1 MLETVTVEGLPP
13 HKEITITM
21 SAEEA
26 VRSASLV
33 LVPVGDSVA
42 VVPDQKVT
50 IKAGGDLL
58 LTGYVRD
65 VEPSHDKGSRSLSV
79 SIVSRTVDAVEC
91 SADHPTGEIMN
102 KSLADI
108 ARDLDD
114 GGIGIEDD
122 GGLPV
127 EPRHKLRVGDSLFH
141 SIERRAR
148 GRGVLIHDTPKG
160 KLKLAT
166 KPEGTHSGGLVFGI
180 NIEKASSHLTGRH
193 RYSDVRVRGQSSDG
207 VGKQQ
212 LRAEARAK
220 DKSVSRRRL
229 LIVRHEGETTTDR
242 MKKRSGWHAKRGAGN
257 GTTATITVSGWRDA
271 AGRIWNRNWLVRVK
285 DDWIGIDGM
294 MIIKSVTLT
303 QNGDSDGTTATLELA
318 DPRALGGENPRG
330 KTAKAYSA
338 PLANDVD
345 FEEQ

>member
-1 MLETVTVEGLPP
+1 MLENVRVDGLPP
-13 HKEITITM
+13 FKEISISL

-26 VRSASLV
+26 VRTATV
-33 LVPVGDSVA
+33 DLVPVGDGVS
-42 VVPDQKVT
+42 VVPDQEVK
-50 IKAGGDLL
+50 IWAGDDLL
-58 LTGYVRD
+58 LTGYIRD
-65 VEPSHDKGSRSLSV
+65 VEPSHDSESRTLSV

-108 ARDLDD
+108 ARELDD

-122 GGLPV
+122 GSLPI

-141 SIERRAR
+141 SVEKRAR

-166 KPEGTHSGGLVFGI
+166 KPEGTHSGGLIFGV
-180 NIEKASSHLTGRH
+180 NILTASSRLTGRG
-193 RYSDVRVRGQSSDG
+193 RYSDIRVRGQSTEG
-207 VGKQQ
+207 TGKQQ

-242 MKKRSGWHAKRGAGN
+242 MKGRSRWHVKRGAGN
-257 GTTATITVSGWRDA
+257 GTTASITVPGWRDA
-271 AGRIWNRNWLVRVK
+271 AGKIWDRNWLVPVK
-285 DDWIGIDGM
+285 DDWIGIDGIM
-294 MIIKSVTLT
+294 LIKGVKLD
-303 QNGDSDGTTATLELA
+303 QNGEGGGTTATLELA

-330 KTAKAYSA
+330 KSAKAYSA
-338 PLANDVD
+338 PLANDVE